1 MKKVLSE
8 NKKVMLFTGIGV
20 VLMLIAVIFTGVVGI
35 SKHVQYF
42 NATIKDY
49 GAIWAPTSTM
59 GNTKFL
65 LMAFIYFDL
74 AVLLVNV
81 VYVLLKRKPIRV
93 LPSLCLALAVA
104 FLPFLALL
112 IKSNLQ
118 HKSGDS
124 LGLVFLAIFAVIN
137 LLAIVLFLIAIYKGF
152 AQPVVNE
159 QVKEDRVPFRQA
171 VAGIS
176 EEKARRIIEDYIAGH
191 VEEYHS
197 EPVKVEEDKVEEPVK
212 EELVKVVEPVK
223 EEPKVEEPVE
233 EELNDDDDE
242 DEEEIEEVEV
252 IDENG
257 QVLKIKRKK
266 KVHFETR
273 LRNSEYDIRHKY
285 YDLRDYLKW
294 YGLNNRISIPGDTFS
309 LKRKKYAFITIQG
322 KHIKFYASIDPAK
335 YEDSPIPVE
344 VATAKKYI
352 DTPCMLR
359 IKSDLSYRRA
369 KLIVD
374 EMMKE
379 AGFAKPEGPEPKET
393 QHPENK

>member
-1 MKKVLSE
+1 MKKLSSE

-20 VLMLIAVIFTGVVGI
+20 VLMLIAVIFTGVIGI

-42 NATIKDY
+42 NASIKDY
-49 GAIWAPTSTM
+49 GAIWAPTRTM

-81 VYVLLKRKPIRV
+81 VYVLLKKKPIRL

-137 LLAIVLFLIAIYKGF
+137 ILAIILFLIAIYKGF
-152 AQPVVNE
+152 AQSVVNE
-159 QVKEDRVPFRQA
+159 QAKEDRVPFRPA

-197 EPVKVEEDKVEEPVK
+197 NEEVKEDKVQEPVK
-212 EELVKVVEPVK
+212 EEPVKVVEPVK
-223 EEPKVEEPVE
+223 EEPKIEEPVE
-233 EELNDDDDE
+233 EELDDDDD
-242 DEEEIEEVEV
+242 DEEEIEEVEIV
-252 IDENG
+252 DEEG
-257 QVLKIKRKK
+257 KVLKIKRKK
-266 KVHFETR
+266 RVHFETR

-335 YEDSPIPVE
+335 FEDSPIPVE